1 MTFFWLW
8 WYFLMCERILN
19 KDCAETKERLRHF
32 LSAKPRKEEGE
43 IWAIFHAQVIFASD
57 SSEGGKKKAGYDW
70 VCYCVILKHDLNIS
84 NYRIFQAN
92 QSCYRTEK
100 ASLSFA
106 LQENVGDILKGKTQV
121 TSTPN
126 RFCVI
131 VICWSNPEQY
141 GLFCSVCG
149 LSATILKYS
158 ITREKPS
165 NKHQNHNFCHLKF
178 PPFCWHLLF

>member
-1 MTFFWLW
+1 MREFLIKVVQKLKRDWDIFSQANQGRKRVKSKP
-8 WYFLMCERILN
+8 FLMLKIL
-19 KDCAETKERLRHF
+19 LPQI
-32 LSAKPRKEEGE
+32 L
-43 IWAIFHAQVIFASD
+43 WQ
-57 SSEGGKKKAGYDW
+57 GGKKKAAYDW
-70 VCYCVILKHDLNIS
+70 VCYCVILKHDLNLS
-84 NYRIFQAN
+84 NYRIFQVN

-106 LQENVGDILKGKTQV
+106 LQENVGDMWKGKTCV
-121 TSTPN
+121 TCTLN

-149 LSATILKYS
+149 LIATMLKYS

-165 NKHQNHNFCHLKF
+165 NKQQNHNSCHLKF